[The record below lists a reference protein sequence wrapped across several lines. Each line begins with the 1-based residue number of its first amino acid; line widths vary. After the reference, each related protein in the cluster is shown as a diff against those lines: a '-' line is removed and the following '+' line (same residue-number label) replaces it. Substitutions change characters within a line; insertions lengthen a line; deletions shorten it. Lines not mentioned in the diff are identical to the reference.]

1 MSSLRVNFYDWM
13 KAQKVSSSSLL
24 SSLSSSRTS
33 VCHQSKKTRSF
44 SPCILLQHPNNGYA
58 LPGQKSLQGTLGSH
72 RFPPEWK
79 PLKRVSWPHAF
90 LLLMPPFLGTTS
102 THTTFFTIS
111 GEPTHGSPRKF
122 LFMPEKCGFAHLYTQ
137 VRISDGVSRLRK
149 RAYRHEN
156 AVAPSF
162 SLGPLLGIGRTR
174 AITTEALN
182 TPRQ

>member
-72 RFPPEWK
+72 RFPPERK

-111 GEPTHGSPRKF
+111 GEPTHGQLSSEILIHGEEMRF
-122 LFMPEKCGFAHLYTQ
+122 C
-137 VRISDGVSRLRK
+137 
-149 RAYRHEN
+149 
-156 AVAPSF
+156 APIYAGTYKWWCIEAQKE
-162 SLGPLLGIGRTR
+162 SL
-174 AITTEALN
+174 
-182 TPRQ
+182 